1 MAAPTACASA
11 THAFLQKN
19 YLLALRIIDG
29 ALESTREP
37 TALEQ
42 LLVLRFTVV
51 TSVCTHAN
59 VRQRVMD
66 ELTSLEDNFSKK
78 WDALLQASAEVLYAS
93 LLYEAMFLCN
103 EQDVPP
109 ALPKTLEPTANT
121 ASLLLK
127 MPVTVLIAALH
138 LALRLDSSETLQG
151 AACARQTCEWYFDA
165 LLAPD
170 AHVSATSYERVLRVY
185 VLLVLGAHLHEW
197 NYARDIVDYSTLA
210 PPAKAALQRDVD
222 HAQAAD
228 ESRAQREE
236 EALERARAVYVE
248 EKARRTS
255 TSPHGQ
261 IPTVPASDVTALPS
275 PGPVFQDA
283 TIRPAALQRSA
294 SIRRRPVETK
304 QTASSAG
311 DETTYAMQ
319 RNAVQQSLARRQ
331 HDEVPSTLPSRP
343 PTVMTTARSWLTSF
357 LTLPRLLSLALLVL
371 VLVGTRRVRKNRMST
386 SWTSWFVQ
394 RLWDTFQM
402 YVFTVCLLVDLQGH
416 ASFVSLKQV

>member
-1 MAAPTACASA
+1 
-11 THAFLQKN
+11 
-19 YLLALRIIDG
+19 
-29 ALESTREP
+29 
-37 TALEQ
+37 
-42 LLVLRFTVV
+42 
-51 TSVCTHAN
+51 
-59 VRQRVMD
+59 MD

-261 IPTVPASDVTALPS
+261 IPTVPASDVNALPS
-275 PGPVFQDA
+275 PVPVFQDA
-283 TIRPAALQRSA
+283 TIVLQHYNAQRAFVAGLSKQN
-294 SIRRRPVETK
+294 RRPRPPGMK
-304 QTASSAG
+304 LPMPCSAMLCNSRLRV
-311 DETTYAMQ
+311 DNMMRCLAHFP
-319 RNAVQQSLARRQ
+319 LARP
-331 HDEVPSTLPSRP
+331 PS
-343 PTVMTTARSWLTSF
+343 
-357 LTLPRLLSLALLVL
+357 
-371 VLVGTRRVRKNRMST
+371 
-386 SWTSWFVQ
+386 
-394 RLWDTFQM
+394 
-402 YVFTVCLLVDLQGH
+402 
-416 ASFVSLKQV
+416 